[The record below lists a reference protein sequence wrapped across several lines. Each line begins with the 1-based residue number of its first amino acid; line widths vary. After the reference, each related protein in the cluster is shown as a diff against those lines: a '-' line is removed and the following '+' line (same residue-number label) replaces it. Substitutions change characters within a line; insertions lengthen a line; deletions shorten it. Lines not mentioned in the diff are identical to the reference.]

1 MSEIVVWY
9 EGNLSTR
16 AVHGDNLAEIA
27 TDAPKESQGLGR
39 VFSPT
44 DLVAVALASCAL
56 TLMGIA
62 AKRLNI
68 DIGKTRVVASKKMQA
83 APQRRISVLHL
94 EIFCPYAFDAVVT
107 QALIQAIETC
117 PVGMSL
123 HPEISQ
129 EFIYH
134 WGTP

>member
-16 AVHGDNLAEIA
+16 AVHGDNQAEIV

-44 DLVAVALASCAL
+44 DLVAVALASCVL

-62 AKRLNI
+62 ANRFNI
-68 DIGKTRVVASKKMQA
+68 AIGKTRVVATKKMQA

-94 EIFCPYAFDAVVT
+94 EIFCPHVFDDAIT

-117 PVGMSL
+117 PVSKSL